1 MTYLVLNTIFFVPI
15 LAIAAWAYR
24 TRRQLLPSRRAIVI
38 TLVVLLLATAVFDN
52 MLIAAGIVDYNPDLI
67 LGVRLGLAPI
77 EDFAYTVGACI
88 LLPSLWALIPG
99 RVPSAK
105 SSMSRAPQLGENG
118 GS

>member
-1 MTYLVLNTIFFVPI
+1 MRYLVLNVIFFVPI

-24 TRRQLLPSRRAIVI
+24 TRRSLLPSWGAIGI

-52 MLIAAGIVDYNPDLI
+52 VLIAAGIVDYNADLI
-67 LGVRLGLAPI
+67 LGVRLALAPI

-99 RVPSAK
+99 RSSKSNDTGDRAK
-105 SSMSRAPQLGENG
+105 RNHGA
-118 GS
+118 